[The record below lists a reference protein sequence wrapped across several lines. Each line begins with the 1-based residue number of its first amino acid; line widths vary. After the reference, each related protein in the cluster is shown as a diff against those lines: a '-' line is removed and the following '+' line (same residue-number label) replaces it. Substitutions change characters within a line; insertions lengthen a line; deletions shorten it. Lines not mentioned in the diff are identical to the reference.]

1 RVMRTGFA
9 TLTVLSLLTIA
20 AAPLVHAQTTT
31 SHPAAAAR
39 TSSAASAPAVD
50 GGWPRG
56 FTTPS
61 GAKLLL
67 YQPPVETWVHPKHLT
82 LYAAASYLS
91 PGANTPALGTL
102 KIESDTRVAVPER
115 LVSFSEFRIAEANFP
130 TLSKDAARSVVAEIL
145 AAVPRNERVI
155 ALDRV
160 LA

>member
-1 RVMRTGFA
+1 
-9 TLTVLSLLTIA
+9 
-20 AAPLVHAQTTT
+20 
-31 SHPAAAAR
+31 
-39 TSSAASAPAVD
+39 
-50 GGWPRG
+50 
-56 FTTPS
+56 TTPS
-61 GAKLLL
+61 GAKLIL
-67 YQPPVETWVHPKHLT
+67 YQPQVESWVDQKHMT

-160 LA
+160 LASVNTSEITPRNDSGVKADPPVVFFSQVPAILVNLDGDPIWSPIDKNDLKF